1 MSAVHDPEL
10 PTHFHPQNRSEPR
23 EAEIDLELLWDGVR
37 RRLPWVLLGVALTVP
52 AVYSWEKSRPNVFE
66 SSATLM
72 TGGSFGVPGVGD
84 SLVKASTLPEGALRE
99 ALRGPVVMGEII
111 NRVKRDSRLPE
122 GLKGQLASDLEAQRR
137 MKGLGTFELVASI
150 DPLSQQGLYTVM
162 ARSGDAQ
169 TSESLVNIAAD
180 ALLNWDKGR
189 ALRSLDRA
197 ARSFQAQLTEIDR
210 QLASEKLSGV
220 ERETLV
226 TSRASVQRNLA
237 QAKLQAEGV
246 SGSLDLVSPGVA
258 PQFPLA
264 PRPLRSAVL
273 AGLLALALGLVLA
286 ILLTLLDRRVQ
297 TEDDLL
303 SLGLPTLGL
312 LPRLKRR
319 EVARRGLL
327 GAAHASEM
335 YEAAGF
341 LRVNLLSHLLGR
353 PGRCVMITSTAPGEG
368 KSTLAALLADALAHT
383 GKRVLLVDADLHRSS
398 LLQIWTRGQRDLPW
412 VQLCGQGGARS
423 LQEALRSPRDVQVL
437 EVAPNVHLLPSGSE
451 QAQAQIRSEELAT
464 FLGGCSQDYDL
475 VLLDT
480 PPVLAVTDT
489 LVIGQQVDAMLLV
502 TEEGKTSLNV
512 VRQALRRAHEVGVP
526 VLGFVL
532 NKMAKSS
539 REAYG
544 YTAAYA
550 GRPARS

>member
-10 PTHFHPQNRSEPR
+10 PTHFHPQNRAEPR

-72 TGGSFGVPGVGD
+72 TSGSLGVPGVGD
-84 SLVKASTLPEGALRE
+84 SLVKASPLPEGALRE

-111 NRVKRDSRLPE
+111 DRVKRDSRLPE
-122 GLKGQLASDLEAQRR
+122 GLKGELASDLEVQRR
-137 MKGLGTFELVASI
+137 MKRLGTFQLVASI
-150 DPLSQQGLYTVM
+150 DRLSQQGLYTVM

-169 TSESLVNIAAD
+169 TSEILVNIAAD

-210 QLASEKLSGV
+210 QLANAALPRV

-226 TSRASVQRNLA
+226 ASRANVQRNLA

-246 SGSLDLVSPGVA
+246 SGSLDLVSPGLA
-258 PQFPLA
+258 PQTPLA
-264 PRPLRSAVL
+264 PRPLRSAGL

-286 ILLTLLDRRVQ
+286 VLLTLLDRRVQ

-319 EVARRGLL
+319 EVARRGLI
-327 GAAHASEM
+327 GAAATSEM
-335 YEAAGF
+335 YEGAGF
-341 LRVNLLSHLLGR
+341 LRVNLLSRLSSR
-353 PGRCVMITSTAPGEG
+353 PGQRVMVTSTAPGEG
-368 KSTLAALLADALAHT
+368 KSTLAAILANALAEA
-383 GKRVLLVDADLHRSS
+383 GKRVLLIDADPHRSS
-398 LLQIWTRGQRDLPW
+398 QAQIWSQGAPEQSWLQLRGE
-412 VQLCGQGGARS
+412 GGVR
-423 LQEALRSPRDVQVL
+423 QFHEALRSPGAVQVL
-437 EVAPNVHLLPSGSE
+437 EVRPNLHFLPAGGESAQIQPEELRAFLEAS
-451 QAQAQIRSEELAT
+451 AQA
-464 FLGGCSQDYDL
+464 YDL
-475 VLLDT
+475 IILDT
-480 PPVLAVTDT
+480 PPLLSVSDT
-489 LVIGQQVDAMLLV
+489 LVMGRMMDAVLLV
-502 TEEGKTSLNV
+502 TEEGKTSIKAV
-512 VRQALRRAHEVGVP
+512 EQTLRRAREVGLP

-532 NKMAKSS
+532 NKMARAS
-539 REAYG
+539 REGYG
-544 YTAAYA
+544 YASAYR
-550 GRPARS
+550 GRPVQS

>member
-10 PTHFHPQNRSEPR
+10 PTHFHPQNRAEPR

-72 TGGSFGVPGVGD
+72 TSGSFGVPGVGD
-84 SLVKASTLPEGALRE
+84 SLVKASPLPEGALRE

-111 NRVKRDSRLPE
+111 DRVKRDSRFPE
-122 GLKGQLASDLEAQRR
+122 GLKGELASDLEVQRR
-137 MKGLGTFELVASI
+137 MKRLGTFQLVASI

-169 TSESLVNIAAD
+169 TSEILVNIAAD

-210 QLASEKLSGV
+210 QLANAALPRV

-226 TSRASVQRNLA
+226 ASRANVQRNLA

-246 SGSLDLVSPGVA
+246 SGSLDLVSPGLA
-258 PQFPLA
+258 PQTPLA
-264 PRPLRSAVL
+264 PRPLRSAGL

-286 ILLTLLDRRVQ
+286 VLLTLLDRRVQ

-319 EVARRGLL
+319 EVARRGLI
-327 GAAHASEM
+327 GAAATSEM
-335 YEAAGF
+335 YEGAGF
-341 LRVNLLSHLLGR
+341 LRVNLLSRLSSR
-353 PGRCVMITSTAPGEG
+353 PGQRVMVTSTAPGEG
-368 KSTLAALLADALAHT
+368 KSTLAAILANALAEA
-383 GKRVLLVDADLHRSS
+383 GKRVLLIDADPHRSS
-398 LLQIWTRGQRDLPW
+398 QAQIWSQGAPEQSWLQLRGE
-412 VQLCGQGGARS
+412 GGVR
-423 LQEALRSPRDVQVL
+423 QFHEALRSPGAVQVL
-437 EVAPNVHLLPSGSE
+437 EVRPNLHFLPAGGESAQIQPEELRAFLEAS
-451 QAQAQIRSEELAT
+451 AQA
-464 FLGGCSQDYDL
+464 YDL
-475 VLLDT
+475 IILDT
-480 PPVLAVTDT
+480 PPLLSVSDT
-489 LVIGQQVDAMLLV
+489 LVMGRMMDAVLLV
-502 TEEGKTSLNV
+502 TEEGKTSIKAV
-512 VRQALRRAHEVGVP
+512 EQTLRRAREVGLP

-532 NKMAKSS
+532 NKMARAS
-539 REAYG
+539 REGYG
-544 YTAAYA
+544 YASAYR
-550 GRPARS
+550 GRPVQS

>member
-10 PTHFHPQNRSEPR
+10 PTHFHPQNRAEPR

-72 TGGSFGVPGVGD
+72 TSGSLGVPGVGD
-84 SLVKASTLPEGALRE
+84 SLVKASPLPEGALRE

-111 NRVKRDSRLPE
+111 DRVKRDSRFPE
-122 GLKGQLASDLEAQRR
+122 GLKGELASDLEVQRR
-137 MKGLGTFELVASI
+137 MKRLGTFQLVASI

-162 ARSGDAQ
+162 ARSSDAQ
-169 TSESLVNIAAD
+169 TSEILVNIAAD

-210 QLASEKLSGV
+210 QLANAALPRV

-226 TSRASVQRNLA
+226 ASRANVQRNLA

-246 SGSLDLVSPGVA
+246 SGSLDLVSPGLA
-258 PQFPLA
+258 PQTPLA
-264 PRPLRSAVL
+264 PRPLRSAGL

-286 ILLTLLDRRVQ
+286 VLLTLLDRRVQ

-319 EVARRGLL
+319 EVARRGLI
-327 GAAHASEM
+327 GAAATSEM
-335 YEAAGF
+335 YEGAGF
-341 LRVNLLSHLLGR
+341 LRVNLLSRLSSR
-353 PGRCVMITSTAPGEG
+353 PGQRVMVTSTAPGEG
-368 KSTLAALLADALAHT
+368 KSTLAAILANALAEA
-383 GKRVLLVDADLHRSS
+383 GKRVLLIDADPHRSS
-398 LLQIWTRGQRDLPW
+398 QAQIWSQGAPEQSWLQLRGE
-412 VQLCGQGGARS
+412 GGVR
-423 LQEALRSPRDVQVL
+423 QFHEALRSPGAVQVL
-437 EVAPNVHLLPSGSE
+437 EVRPNLHFLPAGGESAQIQPEELRAFLEAS
-451 QAQAQIRSEELAT
+451 AQA
-464 FLGGCSQDYDL
+464 YDL
-475 VLLDT
+475 IILDT
-480 PPVLAVTDT
+480 PPLLSVSDT
-489 LVIGQQVDAMLLV
+489 LVMGRMMDAVLLV
-502 TEEGKTSLNV
+502 TEEGKTSIKAV
-512 VRQALRRAHEVGVP
+512 EQTLRRAREVGLP

-532 NKMAKSS
+532 NKMARAS
-539 REAYG
+539 REGYG
-544 YTAAYA
+544 YASAYR
-550 GRPARS
+550 GRPVQS